1 MRVSLLSASLFP
13 NIAKTPWTSVS
24 VTTYLN
30 CPQSHSYD
38 STILHSYAKI
48 GLNAKR
54 DNLHLA
60 LTGENFQIVL
70 MKSAAFRMEYLL

>member
-1 MRVSLLSASLFP
+1 MTVPTLSASLFP
-13 NIAKTPWTSVS
+13 NSVKTPRASVS

-48 GLNAKR
+48 GLNGKR

-60 LTGENFQIVL
+60 LTGEKFQIVL